1 VASDDGRPRESGH
14 RYGVPQTGAAAVERF
29 SRRVDS
35 GVAAVFC
42 HGGVFGVCVDK
53 ATASPWANRRDP
65 QYGPLTRIDIS
76 SDGQWLLRTYNEIQH
91 VERLA
96 VP

>member
-1 VASDDGRPRESGH
+1 MADPASRGIVTAFRKR
-14 RYGVPQTGAAAVERF
+14 VTAAVERL